1 MHTPFF
7 SLVNLKNFWGIERK
21 TKYYGLTSQHLVWI
35 IFYKTI
41 LGDYSTYHPSWLSE
55 ILLLFFLVDTS
66 LVTLVEANFA
76 CQLLTSIDFSMEC
89 AKTLNW
95 FQLL

>member
-1 MHTPFF
+1 MHAPFF

-21 TKYYGLTSQHLVWI
+21 PKYYGLTSQHLVWI